1 MKRGNI
7 LITFHQNAKVLA
19 EEEARRNLR
28 EVGAS
33 VEWVEQSE
41 VEGVFEALVIGD
53 AKRAVADIRSLCIG
67 QPELFQNTHHWV
79 PIDIWVPCEEQ
90 DLVNAAKELGK
101 GIRDGERWMMHLHKR
116 HMRAHTTDLL
126 MLLTEPIDVGTVD
139 LEDPDKVLAVEI
151 LGERAG
157 MALVRKDELLDVN
170 KVREAQ
176 GIERV

>member
-19 EEEARRNLR
+19 EEEARRNLK

-33 VEWVEQSE
+33 VEWVEQSD

-53 AKRAVADIRSLCIG
+53 PKRTVADIRTLCLG

-79 PIDIWVPCEEQ
+79 PIDRWVPSEEK
-90 DLVNAAKELGK
+90 DMVKATKEIGK
-101 GIRDGERWMMHLHKR
+101 GISVGERWMMHLHKR
-116 HMRAHTTDLL
+116 HLRAHTTDLL
-126 MLLTEPIDVGTVD
+126 MILTEPIDVGTVD
-139 LEDPDKVLAVEI
+139 LEDPDKVVVVEI